1 MSSNAE
7 QELLLAML
15 TDNLVQPEL
24 TPVLQDTSMP
34 DGHSARRKRKR
45 QLPSGSMHD
54 CQQQV
59 CCATQLNIPHRWY
72 QPLLLV

>member
-15 TDNLVQPEL
+15 TDNLDQPEV
-24 TPVLQDTSMP
+24 TPLLQDTSMP

-45 QLPSGSMHD
+45 QLPSGGMDDS
-54 CQQQV
+54 QQQV
-59 CCATQLNIPHRWY
+59 
-72 QPLLLV
+72 